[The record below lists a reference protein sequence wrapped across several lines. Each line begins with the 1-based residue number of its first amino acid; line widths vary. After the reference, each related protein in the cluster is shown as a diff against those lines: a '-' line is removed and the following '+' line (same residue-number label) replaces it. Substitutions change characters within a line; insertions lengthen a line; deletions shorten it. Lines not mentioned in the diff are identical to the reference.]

1 MRILAL
7 DLGEKTI
14 GVAVSDEL
22 ELTAN
27 PRTAIRRNELAL
39 DRILSLIVEEEAG
52 EVVVGL
58 PLLMS
63 GEEGT
68 QAQRAREFA
77 AALAERAPV
86 PVRTWDERLTTREA
100 ERALIAADVRR
111 ARRRKQI
118 DQQAAALILDGYLRY
133 RALRRGAAEAGE

>member
-1 MRILAL
+1 MRIMAL
-7 DLGEKTI
+7 DLGEKNVGI
-14 GVAVSDEL
+14 AVSDEL

-27 PRTAIRRNELAL
+27 PRAALRRDGTTV
-39 DRILSLIVEEEAG
+39 DRILRLVEEEEIG

-63 GEEGT
+63 GEAGT

-77 AALAERAPV
+77 DALAARAAV

-133 RALRRGAAEAGE
+133 RALRRGHDGATE